1 MNNISTQKIKS
12 KGLKGLNKR
21 QWRNPNPYLTNISV
35 SNAVSKR
42 IQRHK
47 MNEIRQH
54 VKTRKEKNVTKR
66 NMTKRKRKYGKML
79 NHSPPYRIPIKLTGP
94 IGTKF

>member
-47 MNEIRQH
+47 MNEIRQR

-66 NMTKRKRKYGKML
+66 KRKYSKML
-79 NHSPPYRIPIKLTGP
+79 NYSPPYRIPLKLTGP